1 MLVFKK
7 EGFHTIAS
15 LGYIL
20 MLNMVTT
27 GQIDHKI
34 STELIIVDFDAILS
48 IASFLADAE

>member
-1 MLVFKK
+1 
-7 EGFHTIAS
+7 
-15 LGYIL
+15 

-34 STELIIVDFDAILS
+34 STELRIVDLDAILS